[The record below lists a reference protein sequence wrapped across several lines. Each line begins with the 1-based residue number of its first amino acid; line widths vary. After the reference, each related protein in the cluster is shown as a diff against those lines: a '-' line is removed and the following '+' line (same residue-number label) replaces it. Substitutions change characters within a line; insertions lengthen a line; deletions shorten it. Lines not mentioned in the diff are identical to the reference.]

1 MDTESG
7 CADCWS
13 RNLWDCRG
21 EGDNTNSV
29 QSITPL
35 VQKLQDVGV
44 RSYRILEAGSG
55 VGGTWHWNQY
65 PGVACDVP
73 AHAYSFSWRPNPSWS
88 GSFPGAQEIQVSVPV
103 AAPPCD
109 ELLTI
114 DCRRTLLTP
123 RTSSVSCP
131 TSPSTPGSGSW
142 RGWRPRPGGGR

>member
-21 EGDNTNSV
+21 EGDNTNPV

-88 GSFPGAQEIQVSVPV
+88 GSFPGAQEIQVAV
-103 AAPPCD
+103 AS
-109 ELLTI
+109 E
-114 DCRRTLLTP
+114 
-123 RTSSVSCP
+123 
-131 TSPSTPGSGSW
+131 
-142 RGWRPRPGGGR
+142 

>member
-13 RNLWDCRG
+13 RNLWNCRG
-21 EGDNTNSV
+21 KGDTKHEPSAKHNTAGAEAARC
-29 QSITPL
+29 
-35 VQKLQDVGV
+35 GV

-88 GSFPGAQEIQVSVPV
+88 GSFPGAQEIQVAV
-103 AAPPCD
+103 AS
-109 ELLTI
+109 E
-114 DCRRTLLTP
+114 
-123 RTSSVSCP
+123 
-131 TSPSTPGSGSW
+131 
-142 RGWRPRPGGGR
+142 